1 MTRIYDLKRLR
12 CSTNHHKTRT
22 SESMNKRIEIGI
34 NKLNSRFGE
43 LNPVYNGRRVYYVD
57 DKNNV
62 LFFYSVKK
70 GEGRCYINYE
80 MIWEFFETFL
90 MLEYNEIMELITR
103 WIHNTYGL
111 KGLTPECSFSNWL
124 LNKMN

>member
-1 MTRIYDLKRLR
+1 MD
-12 CSTNHHKTRT
+12 
-22 SESMNKRIEIGI
+22 KRIEIGI

-43 LNPVYNGRRVYYVD
+43 LSPVYNGRRVYYVD
-57 DKNNV
+57 DNNNV

-103 WIHNTYGL
+103 WIHGTYGL

>member
-1 MTRIYDLKRLR
+1 MLY
-12 CSTNHHKTRT
+12 
-22 SESMNKRIEIGI
+22 
-34 NKLNSRFGE
+34 
-43 LNPVYNGRRVYYVD
+43 
-57 DKNNV
+57 
-62 LFFYSVKK
+62 
-70 GEGRCYINYE
+70 NYE

-103 WIHNTYGL
+103 WIRGTYGL

>member
-1 MTRIYDLKRLR
+1 
-12 CSTNHHKTRT
+12 
-22 SESMNKRIEIGI
+22 MNKRIEIGI

-57 DKNNV
+57 NDNNV
-62 LFFYSVKK
+62 IFFYSIKRND
-70 GEGRCYINYE
+70 GICYINYDI
-80 MIWEFFETFL
+80 IWNFFESFL
-90 MLEYNEIMELITR
+90 IMNYEQITELITR

-111 KGLTPECSFSNWL
+111 KGLTPECSFSTWL